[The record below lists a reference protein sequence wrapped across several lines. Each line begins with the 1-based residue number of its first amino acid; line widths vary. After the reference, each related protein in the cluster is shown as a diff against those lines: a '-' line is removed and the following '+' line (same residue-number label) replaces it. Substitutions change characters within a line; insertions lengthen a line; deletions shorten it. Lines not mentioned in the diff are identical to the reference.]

1 MDAGHFPNRFEELDG
16 RGALSYS
23 SMNFVDAEHFLSS
36 SMNIVDAEHFPI
48 HLIQFFQIPNNFLQ
62 HSFAELPGGRILSYL
77 SPLLL
82 FQDVERLPNLRC

>member
-36 SMNIVDAEHFPI
+36 SMNFVDAEHFPI
-48 HLIQFFQIPNNFLQ
+48 ALIQFFQIPTKLLQ
-62 HSFAELPGGRILSYL
+62 YSFAELPGGRVLSYL
-77 SPLLL
+77 IPLLL
-82 FQDVERLPNLRC
+82 FQDVAHLPNLGC